1 MPTTHPSP
9 DYIPA
14 RLVEGKTRWYIVYYQ
29 VNPRTGLRERFRET
43 YDLNRIS
50 SAMERRR
57 KARAIMHELNR
68 KLRYGFPFQ
77 DDYAQ
82 LPAHTNIL
90 KAVEFATEILCE
102 TDRKRTQQTAESM
115 CRLFCD
121 FLQQKNWH
129 QMAVGE
135 FSRRHAMAFLDDA
148 IATRKVKPRT
158 WNNYLERT
166 KSIFKVLVEREYVED
181 NPFSEFK
188 KKRVTGKERR
198 AFSEQE
204 RLAVAQEAKK
214 DRWLMLAILLQYH
227 CFIRPV
233 ELRRLRFNMI
243 VMEEGVIRLPSAV
256 TKNKE
261 NSIVTI
267 PDVLM
272 PYLQGFGL
280 DAWPGTWLVFGYGG
294 EPHRSKPCGHDLLS
308 SRHKAVLEKLQ
319 REGVLEDITGLSFY
333 SWKDTGALELFK
345 QKVNMLEIMQQLRHK
360 SLSTTQ
366 KYCQSLYQVNR
377 EIKALRNDVLTSL
390 L

>member
-1 MPTTHPSP
+1 MPKPQQLP

-14 RLVEGKTRWYIVYYQ
+14 RLVEGKARWYIVYYQ

-43 YDLNRIS
+43 FDLNRIS
-50 SAMERRR
+50 SAIERRR
-57 KARAIMHELNR
+57 KARGIMHELNR

-82 LPAHTNIL
+82 LPAHTNIVQ
-90 KAVEFATEILCE
+90 AVEFATEILCE

-121 FLQQKNWH
+121 FLRRKSWH
-129 QMAVGE
+129 QMSIGE
-135 FSRRHAMAFLDDA
+135 FTRRHALAFLDDA
-148 IATRKVKPRT
+148 ISRKVKPRT

-166 KSIFKVLVEREYVED
+166 RSIFKVLVEREYVED
-181 NPFSEFK
+181 NPFSEFR

-227 CFIRPV
+227 CFIRPI

-243 VMEEGVIRLPSAV
+243 GLEEGVIRLPSAV

-267 PDVLM
+267 PDVLL
-272 PYLQGFGL
+272 PYLRAFGL
-280 DAWPGTWLVFGYGG
+280 DQYPGTWLIFGEGG
-294 EPHRSKPCGHDLLS
+294 QPHKSKPCGHDLLS
-308 SRHKAVLEKLQ
+308 SRHKAIIDKLHQ
-319 REGVLEDITGLSFY
+319 EGTLEDITGLAFY
-333 SWKDTGALELFK
+333 SWKDTGAMELFK
-345 QKVNMLEIMQQLRHK
+345 QKVNMLEIMRQLRHK

-366 KYCQSLYQVNR
+366 KYCQSLYQVNY
-377 EIKALRNDVLTSL
+377 EIKALRNDALTSL